1 MRKIIL
7 LSLCFF
13 AIVNAKA
20 TTYYVS
26 TTGSNANSGTLAS
39 PFATP
44 NYAALQCVAGDIID
58 IRGGTYN
65 LTAIIRLQHSN
76 MTIRSHAGEWAILI
90 APVNN
95 TNIDYCIYMQNPGD
109 SGFVIDRLEIIGGYY
124 YGIKT
129 ESYFD
134 GRDNDPNDIGVNNV
148 TIKNCKIH
156 DTGRD
161 CIKITPASNDIKVLN
176 CEIYNS
182 GVGPANTTAQNAEG
196 IDNVNGDNMQ
206 IYGCYIHDI
215 YSNGLYLK
223 GGAANGVVENNL
235 VINCGEGGIL
245 LGYWETDEEWFD
257 SQTTNTSWHENINGT
272 VKNNIV
278 LNCQF
283 EGIGLYAARNAKI
296 LNNTVVNCGITQHGA
311 FFIGQGMIFA
321 GPVGAEIN
329 PPTRDIIIRNNIFQ
343 TATASSRPVFELRA
357 QNGATMTG
365 TNTIEYNKY
374 YKGGSAVQFNY
385 YGTNYNLGVWQSA
398 SGFDILG
405 STVGNPDLNA
415 NYHLNSSSSC
425 INSGYNTIPDVAID
439 YDGNTR
445 TSTDIGADEFNA
457 TVFLTIP
464 PANTTI
470 GTGIAGST
478 LGINEFVNEK
488 SNIKVFPTFT
498 NSIIYI
504 TLEASKSE
512 TVSIID
518 LSGKLVKTKNINT
531 KDEVDF
537 SDLPNGVYILKFIKS
552 NQFIKIIKY

>member
-1 MRKIIL
+1 MKKIIL
-7 LSLCFF
+7 LIGCFL
-13 AIVNAKA
+13 AIANVNAA
-20 TTYYVS
+20 TYYVS
-26 TTGSNANSGTLAS
+26 TTGSNANPGTLAS

-44 NYAALQCVAGDIID
+44 NYAASQCLAGDIIE

-65 LTAIIRLQHSN
+65 LTAIIRLQQSN
-76 MTIRSHAGEWAILI
+76 ITIRSYPNEWAILN

-95 TNIDYCIYMQNPGD
+95 TNIDYCIYLPNPGT
-109 SGFVIDRLEIIGGYY
+109 SGFVIERLEIIGGYY

-134 GRDNDPNDIGVNNV
+134 GRDNDPNDIGVTNV

-161 CIKITPASNDIKVLN
+161 CIKVTPASNSMKVLN

-206 IYGCYIHDI
+206 IYGCYIHNI

-223 GGAANGVVENNL
+223 GGAANAVVENNL
-235 VINCGEGGIL
+235 ITNCGEGGIL

-257 SQTTNTSWHENINGT
+257 SQTTNTTWHENINGM

-283 EGIGLYAARNAKI
+283 EGIGLYAARNAKV

-329 PPTRDIIIRNNIFQ
+329 PPTRDVIVRNNIFQ
-343 TATASSRPVFELRA
+343 TATASTRPVVEIRA
-357 QNGATMTG
+357 QNGVSMAG
-365 TNTIEYNKY
+365 TNIVEHNKY
-374 YKGGSAVQFNY
+374 YKGGSTVEFRY

-398 SGFDILG
+398 TSFDLI

-415 NYHLNSSSSC
+415 NYHLNSTSSC
-425 INSGYNTIPDVAID
+425 INSGFNTTADVVID

-445 TSTDIGADEFNA
+445 TTTDIGADEFN
-457 TVFLTIP
+457 TSVFLSVP

-470 GTGIAGST
+470 GTGIAEPT
-478 LGINEFVNEK
+478 LGINELVHVK
-488 SNIKVFPTFT
+488 STIKVFPTYA
-498 NSIIYI
+498 NSLVYI
-504 TLEASKSE
+504 TLEDTKTENIS
-512 TVSIID
+512 VID
-518 LSGKLVKTKNINT
+518 LSGKVVKTKSINT
-531 KDEVDF
+531 KDEIDF
-537 SDLPNGVYILKFIKS
+537 SELSKGIYILKFNSS
-552 NQFIKIIKY
+552 NQSIKIIKY

>member
-1 MRKIIL
+1 MKKIIL
-7 LSLCFF
+7 LSLFF
-13 AIVNAKA
+13 LAITNVKA

-26 TTGSNANSGTLAS
+26 TTGSNANLGTLVN

-44 NYAALQCVAGDIID
+44 NYAASQCVAGDIIE

-65 LTAIIRLQHSN
+65 LTAIIRLQQSN
-76 MTIRSHAGEWAILI
+76 ITIRSYPNEWAILN

-95 TNIDYCIYMQNPGD
+95 TNIDYCIYMPNPGT
-109 SGFVIDRLEIIGGYY
+109 SGFVIERLEIIGGYY

-134 GRDNDPNDIGVNNV
+134 GRDADLNDIGVNNV

-161 CIKITPASNDIKVLN
+161 CIKVTPASNGIKVLN

-206 IYGCYIHDI
+206 IYGCYIHNI
-215 YSNGLYLK
+215 FSNGLYLK

-235 VINCGEGGIL
+235 ITNCGEGGIL

-257 SQTTNTSWHENINGT
+257 SQTTNTSWHENINGM

-278 LNCQF
+278 FNCQF
-283 EGIGLYAARNAKI
+283 EGIGLYAARNAKV

-311 FFIGQGMIFA
+311 LFIGQGMIFA
-321 GPVGAEIN
+321 GPTGAEIN

-343 TATASSRPVFELRA
+343 TATTSSRPVFELRA
-357 QNGATMTG
+357 QNGASMTG
-365 TNTIEYNKY
+365 TNTIDFNKY
-374 YKGGSAVQFNY
+374 YKGGSAVSFNY
-385 YGTNYNLGVWQSA
+385 YGTNYNIGVWRSA
-398 SGFDILG
+398 TGFDNT
-405 STVGNPDLNA
+405 STEGNPDLNA
-415 NYHLNSSSSC
+415 NYHLNSTSSC
-425 INSGYNTIPDVAID
+425 INSGFNTTADVVID

-445 TSTDIGADEFNA
+445 TTTDIGADEFNA
-457 TVFLTIP
+457 SVFLSIP
-464 PANTTI
+464 PVNTAI
-470 GTGIAGST
+470 GTGIAGPN

-488 SNIKVFPTFT
+488 STIKVFPTYT
-498 NSIIYI
+498 NSLIYI
-504 TLEASKSE
+504 TLEDTKTENIS
-512 TVSIID
+512 VIN
-518 LSGKLVKTKNINT
+518 LSGKVVKIKSINT
-531 KDEVDF
+531 KDEIDF
-537 SDLPNGVYILKFIKS
+537 SDVSNGIYIIKFNKS
-552 NQFIKIIKY
+552 NQFVKIIKY

>member
-1 MRKIIL
+1 MKKTIFLIFSIFLIL
-7 LSLCFF
+7 
-13 AIVNAKA
+13 NAHA

-26 TTGSNANSGTLAS
+26 TTGSNSNPGTIAS

-76 MTIRSHAGEWAILI
+76 MTIRSHAGEWAILN

-109 SGFVIDRLEIIGGYY
+109 SGFVIERLEIIGGYY

-134 GRDNDPNDIGVNNV
+134 GRDNDPNDIGISNV
-148 TIKNCKIH
+148 IIKNCKIH
-156 DTGRD
+156 NTGRD
-161 CIKITPASNDIKVLN
+161 CIKVTPASNGMKVLN

-235 VINCGEGGIL
+235 ITNCGEGGIL

-257 SQTTNTSWHENINGT
+257 SQTTNTSWHENINGM

-283 EGIGLYAARNAKI
+283 EGIGLYAARNAKV

-321 GPVGAEIN
+321 GPTGAEIN
-329 PPTRDIIIRNNIFQ
+329 PPTRDIIVRNNIFQ
-343 TATASSRPVFELRA
+343 TATTSSRPVLELRA
-357 QNGATMTG
+357 QNGSSMVGANVIG
-365 TNTIEYNKY
+365 HNKY
-374 YKGGSAVQFNY
+374 YKGGSTVQFNY
-385 YGTNYNLGVWQSA
+385 YGSNYNLGVWQSA
-398 SGFDILG
+398 AGFDLT
-405 STVGNPDLNA
+405 STVGNPDLNP
-415 NYHLNSSSSC
+415 NYHLNSTSSC
-425 INSGYNTIPDVAID
+425 INTGFNTIADVVID

-445 TSTDIGADEFNA
+445 TTTDIGADEFDANP
-457 TVFLTIP
+457 FLTVP
-464 PANTTI
+464 PSNTTI
-470 GTGIAGST
+470 GTGISEPS
-478 LGINEFVNEK
+478 LGIKELYKEK
-488 SNIKVFPTFT
+488 LQIKVFPTYT
-498 NSIIYI
+498 NAVVYI
-504 TLEASKSE
+504 SLEEAQNENIS
-512 TVSIID
+512 VID
-518 LSGKLVKTKNINT
+518 LSGKVVKIKSINT
-531 KDEVDF
+531 KDEIDF
-537 SDLPNGVYILKFIKS
+537 SELSKGIYILKFNSS
-552 NQFIKIIKY
+552 NQSIKIIKY